1 MEYDSPSEPLSATDF
16 PRVYRLKTIAKLSF
30 VILSL
35 TLGGASL
42 AGAIYFGT
50 GHEVKST
57 KEEILIELVCLAFLA
72 LAIYVFASTLSI
84 KVTLKRDSIECADIF
99 SSQALSLR
107 EISGVRRVDA
117 KYFTNLVFVPNK
129 SLLKKVAV
137 QSTSRSMTVFCVG

>member
-57 KEEILIELVCLAFLA
+57 KEEILLELVCLAFLA

-99 SSQALSLR
+99 SSKPFLL
-107 EISGVRRVDA
+107 EKFLESGVW
-117 KYFTNLVFVPNK
+117 
-129 SLLKKVAV
+129 
-137 QSTSRSMTVFCVG
+137 